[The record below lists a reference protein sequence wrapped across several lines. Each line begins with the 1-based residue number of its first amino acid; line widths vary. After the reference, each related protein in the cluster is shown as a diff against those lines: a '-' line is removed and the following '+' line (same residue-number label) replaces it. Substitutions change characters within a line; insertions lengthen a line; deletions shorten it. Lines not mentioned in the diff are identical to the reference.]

1 MPDDPKIKLSDAANT
16 PAEIAEQRL
25 RQSPYFF
32 LKALRCRFDA
42 GVLTLV
48 GRVPYRQLRHV
59 AEVIVARV
67 DGVEQVV
74 NQVEVI
80 DPAGRVPNGAP
91 AARNAG

>member
-1 MPDDPKIKLSDAANT
+1 MPDEPTIRFSGAANT
-16 PAEIAEQRL
+16 PAEVAEQRL

-42 GVLTLV
+42 GVLTLI
-48 GRVPYRQLRHV
+48 GRVPHRQLRHL
-59 AEVIVARV
+59 AEAIVARV
-67 DGVEQVV
+67 DGVEQVN

-80 DPAGRVPNGAP
+80 DPADRVPNVAP